1 MKLFYQDSTIEID
14 LNSTKVNY
22 LCIEKHSVF
31 RHMILELYEQYNG
44 GEGPWIYNVN
54 AERIAIDKSFHI
66 IMNPIQVDVNSK
78 KVEC

>member
-31 RHMILELYEQYNG
+31 RHMILELYE
-44 GEGPWIYNVN
+44 
-54 AERIAIDKSFHI
+54 
-66 IMNPIQVDVNSK
+66 
-78 KVEC
+78 